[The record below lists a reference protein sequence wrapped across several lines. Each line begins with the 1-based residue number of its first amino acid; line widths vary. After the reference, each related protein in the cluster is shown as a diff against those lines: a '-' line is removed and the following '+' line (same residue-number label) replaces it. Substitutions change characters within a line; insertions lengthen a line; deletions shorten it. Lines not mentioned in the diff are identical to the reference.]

1 MGFSTGSIIGLSLAL
16 GFFFIILPLS
26 IYLINTFSSP
36 KSSGYID
43 ASPES
48 GYWDSP
54 TRNSFSSQIQ
64 DEAALSGGRKH
75 NSKKYKKPKGK
86 KLKGKK

>member
-1 MGFSTGSIIGLSLAL
+1 MGFSTGSIIGLSIAL
-16 GFFFIILPLS
+16 GFFFIILPLA

-54 TRNSFSSQIQ
+54 TRNSFASQIQ
-64 DEAALSGGRKH
+64 DEAALSGGRRR
-75 NSKKYKKPKGK
+75 NPKYKKSKGK
-86 KLKGKK
+86 KHVKSKK